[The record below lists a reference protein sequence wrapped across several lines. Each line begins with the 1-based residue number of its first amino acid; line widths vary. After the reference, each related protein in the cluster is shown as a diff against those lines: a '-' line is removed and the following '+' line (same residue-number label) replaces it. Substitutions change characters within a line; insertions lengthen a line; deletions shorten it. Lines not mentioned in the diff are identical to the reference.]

1 MKRLISLLLV
11 LVLML
16 TMAACGKD
24 EEKTDNYRDDAEV
37 SDEDPGE
44 TTLSPREQF
53 QQQKEAMEQLQNGK
67 ETEPAQ
73 ITAASFTAGG
83 FTVNL
88 DSTFKASYTQTDG
101 LMSYWH
107 SNGDSFSYTMK
118 IGITPTSNYA
128 GYTSSRQAAEDI
140 AAQRPDERTVDS
152 ANGVYYIIQRGN
164 INVIKAYYVDNS
176 GMYWVIDGM
185 TSGSVNFDDYV
196 DQLIEFCTTGRIN

>member
-24 EEKTDNYRDDAEV
+24 EEKMVNYRDDAAV

-101 LMSYWH
+101 LMTYWH

-176 GMYWVIDGM
+176 GMYWVVDGM